1 MEAVTI
7 DTIKQEYLDRLK
19 RNLIYQGTTGF
30 SKIESAIKNIIELE
44 KLLTRYDGTVI
55 SEKYYILKLKFNEH
69 IFFYSPIT
77 RKLRLHKTQ
86 TWRTD
91 VITFLEEVINNK
103 KPKTVPIP
111 KLTFGKYKGESLQ
124 DVMEKDPNYI
134 KWCKESGINLNK
146 RCA

>member
-44 KLLTRYDGTVI
+44 KLLTRYNGTVI

-146 RCA
+146 RCV

>member
-7 DTIKQEYLDRLK
+7 DTIKQEYLDRLD
-19 RNLIYQGTTGF
+19 RNLKYSSSDNFT
-30 SKIESAIKNIIELE
+30 KIESAIKNIIELE
-44 KLLTRYDGTVI
+44 KLLVRYNGTLI
-55 SEKYYILKLKFNEH
+55 SEKHYILKIKFSEH

-91 VITFLEEVINNK
+91 VITFLEEVFNNK

-146 RCA
+146 RCV

>member
-44 KLLTRYDGTVI
+44 KLLTRYEGTVI

-86 TWRTD
+86 TLRTD

>member
-44 KLLTRYDGTVI
+44 KLLTRYEGTVI

>member
-146 RCA
+146 RCV

>member
-44 KLLTRYDGTVI
+44 KLLTRYEGTVI

-146 RCA
+146 RCV

>member
-19 RNLIYQGTTGF
+19 RNLIYQGTEGF
-30 SKIESAIKNIIELE
+30 SKIENSIKNIIELE
-44 KLLTRYDGTVI
+44 KLLARYDGTVI
-55 SEKYYILKLKFNEH
+55 SEKYYILKLKFSEY

-91 VITFLEEVINNK
+91 VITFLDEVINNK

-134 KWCKESGINLNK
+134 KWCKESGIDLNK